1 MTSTLRSARAL
12 RVTARLWLGPL
23 LGSALA
29 LMATTAGGAAPAAA
43 LTRAAQQ
50 ASSACPVAP
59 VRASDGYQVSTY
71 VSGLPFDDYQVDERF
86 GVAAGMCI
94 GPFGVAFSGA
104 TAYVATS
111 GSPGGLY
118 RFGLT
123 GGTAS
128 AAHKVIATPFLGQ
141 PVYDRGR
148 LYIIENYADPQHASV
163 AQVSPTTGQV
173 LRTVATGLDCPQ
185 YLAVDPLNGDLVTQ
199 DGCTGWPSSDAVQEI
214 VGPAGSTPSV
224 RDYATGFPTELGQLA
239 FAPDGVLY
247 AIVGNGPID
256 AVVPTASGLGTITTA
271 VNVNST
277 PLLDTSGGLSGVAVA
292 QSGAGGKATALWATA
307 FNGYVYYINLKGA
320 SPTAELVLT
329 APGGGNH
336 LMSIAPGPQ
345 GCVYVT
351 GLSTVMR
358 LNKPGQTCS

>member
-1 MTSTLRSARAL
+1 MTSTLLSARTFRPTTRFL
-12 RVTARLWLGPL
+12 LGPL
-23 LGSALA
+23 LGTALVLA
-29 LMATTAGGAAPAAA
+29 ATAAGAAVPAAA
-43 LTRAAQQ
+43 VARVAQQ
-50 ASSACPVAP
+50 GSSACPVAP
-59 VRASDGYQVSTY
+59 VKASDGYDVSTY
-71 VSGLPFDDYQVDERF
+71 VSGLPFDGYAVAEKF
-86 GVAAGMCI
+86 GVDAGMCI
-94 GPFGVAFSGA
+94 GPFGIAFSGT

-123 GGTAS
+123 GGTAG
-128 AAHKVIATPFLGQ
+128 AAHEVIATPFLGQ
-141 PVYDRGR
+141 PVFDHGK

-163 AQVSPTTGQV
+163 AQISPTTGHV

-214 VGPAGSTPSV
+214 VGPAGTSPTV

-256 AVVPTASGLGTITTA
+256 AVVPTAGGLGTITTA
-271 VNVNST
+271 VDVNST
-277 PLLDTSGGLSGVAVA
+277 PLLDSSGGLSGVAVA
-292 QSGAGGKATALWATA
+292 RAGAGGKATALWATA
-307 FNGYVYYINLKGA
+307 FNGYVYYINLTGA

-336 LMSIAPGPQ
+336 LMSVTPGPH
-345 GCVYVT
+345 GCIYVT

-358 LNKPGQTCS
+358 LNKPGQTCT

>member
-1 MTSTLRSARAL
+1 MTSTLRSTKAL
-12 RVTARLWLGPL
+12 RLTPRLLLGPWLGT
-23 LGSALA
+23 ALVLA
-29 LMATTAGGAAPAAA
+29 ATAVGAAAPVVA
-43 LTRAAQQ
+43 LGRVAQQ

-59 VRASDGYQVSTY
+59 VKASDGYQVSTY
-71 VSGLPFDDYQVDERF
+71 VSGLPFDGYAVNEKF
-86 GVAAGMCI
+86 GVDAGMCI
-94 GPFGVAFSGA
+94 GPFGVAFSGT

-123 GGTAS
+123 GGAAN
-128 AAHKVIATPFLGQ
+128 AAHELIATPFLGA
-141 PVYDRGR
+141 PVFDRGR
-148 LYIIENYADPQHASV
+148 LYIIEDYADPQHASV
-163 AQVSPTTGQV
+163 AQISPTTGQV

-185 YLAVDPLNGDLVTQ
+185 YLAVDPLDGDLLTQ

-214 VGPAGSTPSV
+214 VGPAGSAPSV

-239 FAPDGVLY
+239 FAPNGVLY

-256 AVVPTASGLGTITTA
+256 AVVPTSGGLGTITTA

-277 PLLDTSGGLSGVAVA
+277 PQLDTSGGLSGVAVA

-336 LMSIAPGPQ
+336 LMSITPGPH

>member
-29 LMATTAGGAAPAAA
+29 LMATAAGGAAPAAA

-163 AQVSPTTGQV
+163 AQVSPTTGQ
-173 LRTVATGLDCPQ
+173 
-185 YLAVDPLNGDLVTQ
+185 
-199 DGCTGWPSSDAVQEI
+199 
-214 VGPAGSTPSV
+214 
-224 RDYATGFPTELGQLA
+224 
-239 FAPDGVLY
+239 
-247 AIVGNGPID
+247 
-256 AVVPTASGLGTITTA
+256 
-271 VNVNST
+271 
-277 PLLDTSGGLSGVAVA
+277 
-292 QSGAGGKATALWATA
+292 ATALWATA
-307 FNGYVYYINLKGA
+307 FNGYVYYINLKRA